1 MNTNNEFD
9 ELARRKLAE
18 RDFPFQEAHWLE
30 AQQAIAAQGNTRK
43 GGAWWYVA
51 GGIAVIV
58 AAWMLWPVNGPIAQH
73 TGKAVVVSER
83 NEGKSVAPQ
92 QVNEEVNEARMS
104 NSTVENSEPL
114 HTEVEPSV
122 ATAPVPKVA
131 PTAIAKASNATPRV
145 REVQSGSIPTTG
157 PGVGISTDGS
167 AVPTTHVAVAPTT
180 PTGVHVDPEPSIAI
194 AATTDPVDHTAD
206 AIDASLTPTAGEGAD
221 VTVQEPAVVTP
232 APTDNTDPSVKPE
245 DASAKGDDIGSRS
258 ADDAIVAQPNLDP
271 TPAASDPVI
280 AADPIT
286 ADNTTPQDS
295 AATVVEPLLAP
306 APIIYPRAPWE
317 IGVLGGIFNTP
328 STYTGGESATWS
340 TDALT
345 TAAFGAEWM
354 HMGRN
359 IGLGVGVHY
368 GSFADRLHTPE
379 VNRSTLTTNPFWYL
393 SPIDTTILIVTGYD
407 STSNTYIGH
416 NVNVTVNVLRLGLDS
431 TITSVRVRDARQRI
445 NRTSYIEVPFLM
457 DAHLVQGRWSFGV
470 RGGPSI
476 GLRTQRQGSVPSNED
491 EAYVEFDDVTTRSW
505 VIGWSARAY
514 VRYRFNAAWSVGIE
528 PAVRGQ
534 FMDSF
539 DQNSVTRRSMA
550 FGGMISVSYRLP

>member
-30 AQQAIAAQGNTRK
+30 AQQAIAAQGNSRK

-51 GGIAVIV
+51 GGIAVIIG
-58 AAWMLWPVNGPIAQH
+58 AWLLWPVNGPIAQH

-92 QVNEEVNEARMS
+92 QVKEEVNESRMS
-104 NSTVENSEPL
+104 NSKVENSGPS
-114 HTEVEPSV
+114 HAEVGSHV
-122 ATAPVPKVA
+122 ATASVPDAEPK
-131 PTAIAKASNATPRV
+131 AIAKASNATPRERAV
-145 REVQSGSIPTTG
+145 RSGSTPTTG
-157 PGVGISTDGS
+157 PGVGISRDGS
-167 AVPTTHVAVAPTT
+167 AVPTTNVAGAPTS
-180 PTGVHVDPEPSIAI
+180 PTGVQVDPEPSIAI
-194 AATTDPVDHTAD
+194 AATTDPVDHAAD
-206 AIDASLTPTAGEGAD
+206 ATDASLTPTADEGAD
-221 VTVQEPAVVTP
+221 VTVQEPSVVTP
-232 APTDNTDPSVKPE
+232 APTDNTDPSLKPE
-245 DASAKGDDIGSRS
+245 DASAKSDDIGSRS
-258 ADDAIVAQPNLDP
+258 ADDAIVVQPTLDP
-271 TPAASDPVI
+271 TLSASDPVI
-280 AADPIT
+280 TADPVT
-286 ADNTTPQDS
+286 ADNATPQDS
-295 AATVVEPLLAP
+295 AVTVVEPPLAP
-306 APIIYPRAPWE
+306 APIINPRAPWE
-317 IGVLGGIFNTP
+317 VGVLGGIFNTP

-340 TDALT
+340 TQALT

-359 IGLGVGVHY
+359 IGLGVGVYY

-379 VNRSTLTTNPFWYL
+379 VNRMTLTTNPFWYL
-393 SPIDTTILIVTGYD
+393 SPVDTTILIVTGFD

-431 TITSVRVRDARQRI
+431 TTTAVRVRDSRSRI

-476 GLRTQRQGSVPSNED
+476 GLRTQRQGSVPSND
-491 EAYVEFDDVTTRSW
+491 GEAYVEFDDVTTRSW
-505 VIGWSARAY
+505 VVGWSARAY
-514 VRYRFNAAWSVGIE
+514 VRYRFIAAWSVGIE

-534 FMDSF
+534 FMDNF
-539 DQNSVTRRSMA
+539 DQNGVTRRSTA
-550 FGGMISVSYRLP
+550 FGGMISVTYRLP